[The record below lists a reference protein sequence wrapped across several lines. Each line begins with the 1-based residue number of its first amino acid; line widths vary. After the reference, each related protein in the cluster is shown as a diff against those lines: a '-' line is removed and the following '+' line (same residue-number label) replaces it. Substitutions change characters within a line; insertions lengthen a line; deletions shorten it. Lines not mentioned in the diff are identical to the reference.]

1 MTYNVA
7 DVLKELKKI
16 TCKSRQRKLV
26 DQRSYLIG
34 LLYYRFKLTEEN
46 IASLTTINRNKVHYN
61 KRLPVTYK
69 TNFDYIKHTQTLIEK
84 YPYDF
89 PESKKRKIRKVN
101 KNVCISVRF
110 SAQQKEK
117 LKKIQKILT
126 HSDITITI
134 RYLIRD
140 SLKNEIW
147 EK

>member
-1 MTYNVA
+1 MNYTIA

-16 TCKSRQRKLV
+16 TCKSRKRELV

-34 LLYYRFKLTEEN
+34 LLYYRFKLTEED

-61 KRLPVTYK
+61 KKLPVTYK

-101 KNVCISVRF
+101 KNACISIRF

-126 HSDITITI
+126 HTDITITV
-134 RYLIRD
+134 RHLIRN
-140 SLKNEIW
+140 SLKNKLW
-147 EK
+147 EE

>member
-1 MTYNVA
+1 MNYDVT

-61 KRLPVTYK
+61 KKLPVRYK
-69 TNFDYIKHTQTLIEK
+69 TNLDYIKHTQALIEK

-89 PESKKRKIRKVN
+89 PEFKQKNIRKEN
-101 KNVCISVRF
+101 GSISIRF

-117 LKKIQKILT
+117 LRKIQKILT
-126 HSDITITI
+126 DSDITVTV
-134 RYLIRD
+134 RYLIRKAI
-140 SLKNEIW
+140 KNKIW